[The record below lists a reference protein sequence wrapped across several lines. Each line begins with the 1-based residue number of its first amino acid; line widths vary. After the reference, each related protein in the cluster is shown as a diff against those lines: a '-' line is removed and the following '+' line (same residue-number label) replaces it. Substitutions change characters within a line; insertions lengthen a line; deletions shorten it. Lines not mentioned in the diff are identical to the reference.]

1 MKHVYEKKHE
11 FLHRG
16 AKKAS
21 LGASVISGCRTE
33 VPKVSKV
40 VAPQGEGHFLKD
52 PSFFF
57 IYGYFLWFLK
67 P

>member
-1 MKHVYEKKHE
+1 MLVLGSVAPENE
-11 FLHRG
+11 WLEDDPFL
-16 AKKAS
+16 
-21 LGASVISGCRTE
+21 LGWLPGCKSE

-52 PSFFF
+52 PSFF
-57 IYGYFLWFLK
+57 IYGYFWWFLE